1 MTNAS
6 KDYKSKELII
16 VLLRTTKLKIKV
28 GGSNPTNTKVRIK
41 FLTVFSGKESLSLV
55 SLMKTTLEKSSSPP

>member
-1 MTNAS
+1 MTNVS

-28 GGSNPTNTKVRIK
+28 GGSNPTNTKVRTK
-41 FLTVFSGKESLSLV
+41 FLTMTHFAPT
-55 SLMKTTLEKSSSPP
+55 KTTASAPDTARLFFDHVF